1 MMGAF
6 YGLPAIAASLGERG
20 GDFDYSARFVAAF
33 IEELRQRPAMPGVVL
48 SINIPKASE
57 AEITGVT
64 VARMGGIE
72 LHFAYEEMDAE
83 GVDRRFRPTIGRQT
97 SFPAESDTEAFMRNR
112 ITVTPLLLDWTAY
125 SALDQLRRW
134 DLSHV
139 VAPGGQRTP
148 H

>member
-139 VAPGGQRTP
+139 VAPGDQRTP
-148 H
+148 R